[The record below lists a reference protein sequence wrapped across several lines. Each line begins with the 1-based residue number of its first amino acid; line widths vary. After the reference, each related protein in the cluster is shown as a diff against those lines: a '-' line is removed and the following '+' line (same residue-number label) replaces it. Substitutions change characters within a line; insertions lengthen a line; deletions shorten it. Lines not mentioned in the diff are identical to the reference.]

1 MIQLFMSILVSLPCF
16 SSVLQSEGAQSITYS
31 RETDN
36 GYLIL
41 GSLSDGW
48 GGVPHLVIYT
58 MDQYGVVISQTEA
71 AFTGEPARAAD
82 FQDGAVVVC
91 TDGENNVSRVAYFDN
106 TGSEQWLS
114 ILPGGALGNA
124 AVRATGSDFIVAGND
139 SEAPRV
145 ARFDNLGNLLWNV
158 SYPAMPF
165 SVRDVCSYNGE
176 IFVLGTAEE
185 PGWQSNVCLLV
196 LNDAG
201 GVLELHTLFSGEG
214 RLSPEAIEVDSRGL
228 FILLNAMTDLN
239 NMIFETRLLKLNF
252 SLETIWTGSLSGSS
266 WERGSDMVTLGN
278 GGFGVC
284 GWTNSLPLSESNR
297 SDMVLAEFDEN
308 GQTAW
313 RRTHGTSS
321 TDYGLSLSAVSDG
334 GFLVSGC
341 VTEALYKGWL
351 VKTDSL
357 GLLEP
362 QGVSDF
368 QPPAFSAVPLSNPLV
383 NGMLS
388 FTVNTSD
395 SRVIHVSVYDMAGR
409 TVAGISRAVAAG
421 ANQINLNTDVPS
433 GVYSVRVSSDK
444 HESIFRAVVC
454 GGAE

>member
-16 SSVLQSEGAQSITYS
+16 SSVFQSEGAQSIAFS

-41 GSLSDGW
+41 GSLSDSW

-58 MDQYGVVISQTEA
+58 MDQYGVVISQTGA
-71 AFTGEPARAAD
+71 AFTGEPVSAAD
-82 FQDGAVVVC
+82 FQDGAAVVC
-91 TDGENNVSRVAYFDN
+91 TDGENDVSRVAYFDN
-106 TGSEQWLS
+106 AGSEQWLS
-114 ILPGGALGNA
+114 MLPGGALGNA
-124 AVRATGSDFIVAGND
+124 AVKSTGSNVTVAGNN
-139 SEAPRV
+139 SETPRV
-145 ARFDNLGNLLWNV
+145 ARLDNLGNVLWDFT
-158 SYPAMPF
+158 YPAMSF
-165 SVRDVCSYNGE
+165 SVRDVCSYGGE
-176 IFVLGTAEE
+176 IFVLGRAEE

-196 LNDAG
+196 LNDTG
-201 GVLELHTLFSGEG
+201 GVLELHTLFSAEG

-239 NMIFETRLLKLNF
+239 NMIFETRLQKLNF
-252 SLETIWTGSLSGSS
+252 SLETMWTGTLSGSS
-266 WERGSDMVTLGN
+266 WERGSDMVTLAN

-313 RRTHGTSS
+313 RRTHGTPS

-341 VTEALYKGWL
+341 VTGALYKGWL
-351 VKTDSL
+351 VKTDL
-357 GLLEP
+357 QGFLEP
-362 QGVSDF
+362 QGVSNSRPVF
-368 QPPAFSAVPLSNPLV
+368 FIAVPLSNPLV

-388 FTVNTSD
+388 FMVNTSNPG
-395 SRVIHVSVYDMAGR
+395 VIYVSVYDLAGR
-409 TVAGISRAVAAG
+409 TVTGISRAVAAG
-421 ANQINLNTDVPS
+421 ANQINLNTDLPP